1 MPSCTYRALPGN
13 VTYFLP
19 PPTSHQ
25 SDRQYFLK
33 HPKTK
38 VCNTKT
44 KSTGSPLAKKKNH
57 ANKYDAKPVALDCS
71 FTHLLLAAN
80 THSRLPPLMLKKLW
94 LYAKL
99 SFLKDKSTFGLAP
112 LQCFYCNP
120 GVQN

>member
-44 KSTGSPLAKKKNH
+44 KSTGSPLAKKKITLTNMTP
-57 ANKYDAKPVALDCS
+57 NLWLWTVALLICYWRQTL
-71 FTHLLLAAN
+71 THAY
-80 THSRLPPLMLKKLW
+80 RR
-94 LYAKL
+94 
-99 SFLKDKSTFGLAP
+99 
-112 LQCFYCNP
+112 
-120 GVQN
+120 